1 MRITRRWF
9 WATALVPL
17 SLLITGGMVYAAHP
31 TVRWDIVSIQP
42 PNVVPG
48 GIASARSNPDDNPL
62 KITVTGSGTFRLKPG
77 NPHATGGGT
86 WTTFAPDGT
95 ETGSGTYEVTGVVRF
110 QTAPGTFPPGL
121 NDAIGDPAEA
131 SAGLVVLTIAYSDGD
146 EGTLVV
152 SCSLVGTPESNFEG
166 VTATK
171 GSVGFWNREAPQ
183 GDPFVDANRTLF
195 HVSP

>member
-1 MRITRRWF
+1 MRITRRRF

-17 SLLITGGMVYAAHP
+17 SLFITGSVVYAAHP
-31 TVRWDIVSIQP
+31 TVSWDIVSIQP
-42 PNVVPG
+42 PNVLAG

-86 WTTFAPDGT
+86 FEIRDKDGKVI
-95 ETGSGTYEVTGVVRF
+95 ESGTYEVTGVVRF
-110 QTAPGTFPPGL
+110 EEAPGTLPPGL
-121 NDAIGDPAEA
+121 NDTIGDPNQA
-131 SAGLVVLTIAYSDGD
+131 SAGLAILSIAYSDGD

-152 SCSLVGTPESNFEG
+152 SCHLVGTPDTTFEG
-166 VTATK
+166 ITATK

-183 GDPFVDANRTLF
+183 DNPFVDANRTLF